1 MVHHGERARRVVGRQ
16 RRVPVE
22 AEPGGCMG
30 MYLYRAGRRSHTLAA
45 LLDRRGFK
53 CAEGHSCYADE
64 QWKCL
69 FLNEDRR

>member
-1 MVHHGERARRVVGRQ
+1 
-16 RRVPVE
+16 
-22 AEPGGCMG
+22 MG